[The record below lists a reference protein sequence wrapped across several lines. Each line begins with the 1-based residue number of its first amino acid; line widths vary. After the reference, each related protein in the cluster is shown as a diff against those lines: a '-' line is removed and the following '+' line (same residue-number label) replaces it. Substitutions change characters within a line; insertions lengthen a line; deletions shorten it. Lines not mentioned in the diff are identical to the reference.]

1 MIGIFLGSFNPPHIG
16 HVNCVT
22 TVLNKCPEIDEIIV
36 IPTMQNP
43 NKQVNQKDT
52 FNLRYYMC
60 HQMFRGIE
68 KCNISDIDKELTDCT
83 YTFEKLSHY
92 KSIFGE
98 DLVWIIT
105 IETLWE
111 LLCDQ
116 WKNSE
121 ELLRS
126 NNFYILYNNEQFK
139 TKENQQRI
147 IHVRNY
153 GLTNFRYIRF
163 NNFIPINSTT
173 IREKVKSNEEI
184 QPWVNLGVSNIIK
197 QMKLY
202 DEVQ

>member
-1 MIGIFLGSFNPPHIG
+1 M
-16 HVNCVT
+16 
-22 TVLNKCPEIDEIIV
+22 K
-36 IPTMQNP
+36 
-43 NKQVNQKDT
+43 
-52 FNLRYYMC
+52 
-60 HQMFRGIE
+60 
-68 KCNISDIDKELTDCT
+68 
-83 YTFEKLSHY
+83 SHY

-121 ELLRS
+121 ELLSR
-126 NNFYILYNNEQFK
+126 NNFYILYNNEQFNA
-139 TKENQQRI
+139 KENQQRL

-173 IREKVKSNEEI
+173 IREKVKSNGNTFCIERSYDNNLIFTKEI
-184 QPWVNLGVSNIIK
+184 FDKIIFRGMADK
-197 QMKLY
+197 
-202 DEVQ
+202 